1 MSDREAMNT
10 NRRTLLKA
18 SLGSVVALGLPI
30 LSAGVRAQPFSRSAL
45 RDKVMLVDAGGTN
58 VVVCET
64 TGGLV
69 LVDSG
74 VPAFGDMLLDQ
85 VSTVATGDVHTL
97 FNTHWHADHLG
108 ANAKIGARGATI
120 VAHQK
125 TWQRLSTRYHVPH
138 EQRYVEPL
146 PEVARPTVKFT
157 GTGTLQVGDETMDY
171 GALVLPHTDADIYVY
186 FRNANVLAVGGAVSP
201 PEIDPELDWYGGGWI
216 GGRAQSM
223 DMLLA
228 LANDDTLIVPAAG
241 RAMTKAELSAERD
254 MTHELYQRLNKLIRS
269 GCSADCMAQEG
280 ALEGLG
286 RTWQDPERFLYAAY
300 KGLWAHH
307 YNLAPDIL

>member
-1 MSDREAMNT
+1 MNDT
-10 NRRTLLKA
+10 RRKLLKFA
-18 SLGSVVALGLPI
+18 LGSAAFGLP
-30 LSAGVRAQPFSRSAL
+30 LRSASVRAQLPLNRTML
-45 RDKVMLVDAGGTN
+45 RDGTTLLDAGGSN

-64 TGGLV
+64 AEGIV

-74 VPAFGDMLLDQ
+74 RPVVSDMLLG
-85 VSTVATGDVHTL
+85 SIEGFASGEVHTL
-97 FNTHWHADHLG
+97 FNTHWHHDQIG

-125 TWQRLSTRYHVPH
+125 TWQRMATRYYVPH
-138 EQRYVEPL
+138 EQRYVESQPD
-146 PEVARPTVKFT
+146 VALPTVTFT
-157 GTGTLQVGDETMDY
+157 GAGTLQVGAETVDY
-171 GALVLPHTDADIYVY
+171 GALVQPHTDADIYVY
-186 FRNANVLAVGGAVSP
+186 FRKANVLAVGGAVSP
-201 PEIDPELDWYGGGWI
+201 PELDPELDWYGGGWI
-216 GGRAQSM
+216 GGRAQSL
-223 DMLLA
+223 DTLLA

-241 RAMTKAELSAERD
+241 RAMTKAELSVERD

-269 GCSADCMAQEG
+269 GCSASCMAQEG
-280 ALEGLG
+280 ALDGLG